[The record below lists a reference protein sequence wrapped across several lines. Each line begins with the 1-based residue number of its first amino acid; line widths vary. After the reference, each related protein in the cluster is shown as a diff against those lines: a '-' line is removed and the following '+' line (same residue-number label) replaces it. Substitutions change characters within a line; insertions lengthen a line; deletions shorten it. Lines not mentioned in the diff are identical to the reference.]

1 MGIDINEKRKYTRR
15 NQVTENMMGFISG
28 PAEFE
33 MPERHLVGA
42 GQEAGTEPKPS
53 LCDDLPK
60 MLKEIRGTWG
70 S

>member
-33 MPERHLVGA
+33 MPERHLAGA
-42 GQEAGTEPKPS
+42 GQEAGR
-53 LCDDLPK
+53 DLG
-60 MLKEIRGTWG
+60 LKL
-70 S
+70 

>member
-1 MGIDINEKRKYTRR
+1 MGLGELSRATAPSQAEVIGTSRPSQKY
-15 NQVTENMMGFISG
+15 S
-28 PAEFE
+28 
-33 MPERHLVGA
+33 LDGA
-42 GQEAGTEPKPS
+42 GEEAGTEPKPS